1 MCAGNRSMWF
11 WLAIIALLCWSGS
24 DLFSKIGCRDGR
36 DKYNPLKMVIA
47 VGVVMG
53 IHAAYEIF
61 VGGAVVTWHVM
72 WTYLPVSLLYIGSMT
87 LGYVGL
93 RYIELSISSPICNS
107 SGALVAVLCLITG
120 TLDES
125 ITGAMRW
132 MVIGAVALVCIG
144 VVGLG
149 IVESREDGELR
160 KKRQEGSNYKYAKS
174 WLALCL
180 PVAYCLLDAAG
191 TFADSLVLRTLNEDS
206 ANCAYELTFLAAA
219 VICFIY
225 VVIIKKDKLVF
236 KAEAPKYAGALFETA
251 GQFAYIY
258 ALADEAHV
266 ALSAPIISA
275 YCVASVLWSRIFLK
289 EKLSWK
295 HYAMIALVVFGIV
308 MIGVFD
314 ICGRAS
320 NPFPYEGK
328 VARRSRDGCGGAVS
342 STQRCPPHQS
352 PPATASPH
360 RGSHWIC
367 GNPHA
372 FPRGKAFGA
381 CKYRK
386 PPRKKVQ
393 TSKLGLHLLF
403 TAVVLR

>member
-149 IVESREDGELR
+149 IVESREDDELR
-160 KKRQEGSNYKYAKS
+160 KKR
-174 WLALCL
+174 
-180 PVAYCLLDAAG
+180 
-191 TFADSLVLRTLNEDS
+191 
-206 ANCAYELTFLAAA
+206 TFLAAA

-295 HYAMIALVVFGIV
+295 HYAMIALVVIGIV

-314 ICGRAS
+314 I
-320 NPFPYEGK
+320 
-328 VARRSRDGCGGAVS
+328 
-342 STQRCPPHQS
+342 
-352 PPATASPH
+352 
-360 RGSHWIC
+360 
-367 GNPHA
+367 
-372 FPRGKAFGA
+372 
-381 CKYRK
+381 
-386 PPRKKVQ
+386 
-393 TSKLGLHLLF
+393 
-403 TAVVLR
+403 